1 MAEPR
6 IVGDLPSIDGVTRA
20 FAELRANT
28 LVALGDRP
36 HALLAVTSPN
46 QTEPRRHVAAHLAT
60 AISQTGRRVL
70 LVDADTDGEPTPNQ
84 HQDPNKSDAHVVS
97 DSLSV
102 VTSQAVAM
110 NDSGLL
116 SSQASLAGLR
126 DKIAQYDILI
136 LATPSVLSVADT
148 RVLTSIADGT
158 LMVVTHGKSNRED
171 SVRASLILR
180 RTNANLLGAVV
191 LKD

>member
-6 IVGDLPSIDGVTRA
+6 ILGDLPIIDGVTKA

-36 HALLAVTSPN
+36 HALVAVTSPN
-46 QTEPRRHVAAHLAT
+46 HTEPRRHVAAHLAT
-60 AISQTGRRVL
+60 AISQTSRRVL
-70 LVDADTDGEPTPNQ
+70 LVDADIDGEPTSDR
-84 HQDPNKSDAHVVS
+84 HQNLSKSDAHVVS

-116 SSQASLAGLR
+116 SSQASLSELR
-126 DKIAQYDILI
+126 DQTAQYDILI
-136 LATPSVLSVADT
+136 LATPSVLNVPDT
-148 RVLTSIADGT
+148 RVLASIADGT
-158 LMVVTHGKSNRED
+158 LIVVTHGKSDRED

-180 RTNANLLGAVV
+180 HTNTNLLGAVV
-191 LKD
+191 VKD